1 MSDEQR
7 VRTTAGWIG
16 VEISRSRV
24 RTPGKA
30 GFGLYR
36 VRGSRRADPLDFG
49 QVREL
54 NGTEVPDIRTHVPT
68 EWTAYAFT
76 LRAIGAAA
84 EASIEC
90 GRPARPATM
99 RVAGRR
105 ADLGAVTATVPTR
118 WTSAYRGRR
127 DLGVAEVVVPAEIRP
142 EAVHRVSA
150 LAALLDEGL
159 LEMRHV
165 GDGMC
170 ACSGTDRLTMACV
183 DLTMSDPGAG
193 GWIRQRQAAIQR
205 AQEPTARTRQR
216 AQNAE
221 FQAGH
226 LERRRFGLEKR
237 HAAKLGQGNDGH
249 ADPAGV
255 SQEEASGPTV

>member
-7 VRTTAGWIG
+7 VRTMAGWIG

-30 GFGLYR
+30 GYGLYR
-36 VRGSRRADPLDFG
+36 VRGSVGRPWHET
-49 QVREL
+49 REL
-54 NGTEVPDIRTHVPT
+54 KRSAVTEDLHGERGP
-68 EWTAYAFT
+68 WTAYAFT

-105 ADLGAVTATVPTR
+105 ADLGAVTAAVPTR
-118 WTSAYRGRR
+118 WTQAYRGRR
-127 DLGVAEVVVPAEIRP
+127 DLGVAEVVVPAELRP
-142 EAVHRVSA
+142 EAAHRVSA

-165 GDGMC
+165 DDGMC
-170 ACSGTDRLTMACV
+170 ACSGTERLTMACV
-183 DLTMSDPGAG
+183 DRTMSDPGAG

-249 ADPAGV
+249 ADPAGAGR
-255 SQEEASGPTV
+255 EGASGPTV